1 MRAANQERDSVRVS
15 ATPDHRRCCFLAA
28 GEEVRAVPEEVEETE
43 VRASPSWAFTSATSQ
58 SAAPSSSS
66 SPSSLSAG

>member
-28 GEEVRAVPEEVEETE
+28 GEEVRAVPEEVEVTTE
-43 VRASPSWAFTSATSQ
+43 QMENLV
-58 SAAPSSSS
+58 
-66 SPSSLSAG
+66 SSLHRNVS